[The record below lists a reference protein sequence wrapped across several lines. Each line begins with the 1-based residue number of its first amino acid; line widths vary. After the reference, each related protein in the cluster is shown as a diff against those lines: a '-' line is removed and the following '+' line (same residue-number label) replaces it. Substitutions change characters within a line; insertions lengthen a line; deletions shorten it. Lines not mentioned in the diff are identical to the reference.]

1 MDLGILIFVALT
13 AFLSY
18 RLFTVLGTKGGHEP
32 EERDRPVLAPVAN
45 ERPRDSAET
54 AQSEKP
60 LPPKPVP
67 AWAASIRE
75 DDPDFDPQA
84 FTEGAKA
91 AYEMIVTAFADG
103 DLREV
108 APYVDPSVRKAFEVA
123 IDGRQGAG
131 QTMSV
136 EFVGIE
142 SATVVNAERESAH
155 HEVTVDFR
163 SDQIRVT
170 RDAAGEV
177 IDGDPNRIDAV
188 KDRWTFS
195 RPVTSSD
202 PNWTLIGTHAGD
214 EPAAPGPVASGPAS
228 SGPASSGPVA
238 D

>member
-32 EERDRPVLAPVAN
+32 EERDRPVLAPVPS
-45 ERPRDSAET
+45 ERPREQPDAAAADEPVR
-54 AQSEKP
+54 A
-60 LPPKPVP
+60 KPVP
-67 AWAASIRE
+67 AWAQAIKE
-75 DDPDFDPQA
+75 DDPDFDPAA

-91 AYEMIVTAFADG
+91 AYEMIVTAFAKG
-103 DLREV
+103 DLSEV
-108 APYVDPSVRKAFEVA
+108 SPYIDPSVRKAFEVA

-131 QTMSV
+131 QSMEV

-142 SATVVNAERESAH
+142 SATVVEAERESAH

-170 RDAAGEV
+170 RDSNGEV

-195 RPVTSSD
+195 RPVTSGD
-202 PNWTLIGTHAGD
+202 PNWTLIGTHAGE
-214 EPAAPGPVASGPAS
+214 EPAGA
-228 SGPASSGPVA
+228 
-238 D
+238 